1 MMMDWWLSRILL
13 ILLFRLVLV
22 PGIFSEIRVKPAASF
37 RRALYYCP
45 DLTQRL
51 ESRLDPRGLVVAFL
65 LPALA
70 LTAGLSRGAEDD
82 SLETMRR
89 LVADGAYAQGE
100 TLARRYIEQEEQA
113 GRGETT
119 NVAEATLVLV
129 EALWRGGKERAPG
142 TREAAERCVELCRRV
157 YGEEHPKYATSLTAL
172 AIVLRRND
180 DVEGAKALTY
190 RVLALRE
197 KIFGPRSIE
206 VAQTLS
212 NLAAPEG
219 MSGNFSA
226 AKAALERA
234 SSICEELGA
243 RDEFFSNV
251 LYNLGFLNEQLG
263 DYATSR
269 DDFERSLEIRRQVL
283 PPGHPSIA
291 VALFGLGMALT
302 HLGEFEAARASC
314 EQALA
319 MQEKTLGPDHP
330 EFAES
335 LDRLAVVLA
344 RTGRPADARPLQ
356 ERALAILER
365 ALGSDHSRVSQV
377 RGDLASL
384 LAGMGD
390 GAEAKRLL
398 EITVANQERVLG
410 PDHADLGRSLNRLA
424 DVELQLGDLAA
435 AQRHLVR
442 ARAILE
448 AIYGKAHPD
457 VAASLDG
464 LARLRRLRGEY
475 ALAESLFRQA
485 LDIRRSRLGDSH
497 PLVAE
502 DLSGL
507 AKVEWAQGKAR
518 PAFEDSLQAES
529 ILRSQFGRALGG
541 LSEREALDY
550 EKVRS
555 SGLDTAL
562 SILASKRA
570 QVLPENAV
578 ERGWMAVVR
587 SRALVLDRMAS
598 MHRTAEGQD
607 DPAAAGLLRDL
618 VAATHRLAAL
628 VVRGPDPA
636 RPDRYLPELR
646 RAGEEKEDLERRLAD
661 KNASFRR
668 RLEQGDATFEA
679 LERSLPRATA
689 LVAYVLYEQ
698 SEPGKNPPAAV
709 PAYVAFVLGS
719 GIGHPL
725 SIPIGGAAEID
736 RLVEDW
742 RQASTSPSASLALDR
757 ERHDRELREIG
768 GRLRSR
774 LWDPV
779 ARVLGDC
786 AQVLVVPDGAVNLLN
801 LATLPAGQD
810 RFLVD
815 DGPRFHYLSAE
826 RDLPELGQAKPARGS
841 GILLVGGPDFDM
853 GHEAPPPTAVARRFR
868 GSAASCSDFG
878 TMRFDPL
885 PASIK
890 EVDEIRSL
898 LAARA
903 AGSNPA
909 ISDVI
914 ALTAAEA
921 GEAAVKNVAPGHRIL
936 HLATHGFFVDDRC
949 LSSLRSGSA
958 VDGPLLLSGLALA
971 GANRRREASPESE
984 DGILTSEEIATLD
997 LRGVDWVV
1005 LSACESGIGR
1015 IQSGE
1020 GVLGLRR
1027 AFQVAGVRTLITSLW
1042 KVEDDVTKEWMRHLY
1057 EGRLRG
1063 LSTSEAVRNAGL
1075 AVLNARRAKGLS
1087 TDPFFWGA
1095 FVAAGDW
1102 R

>member
-1 MMMDWWLSRILL
+1 MT
-13 ILLFRLVLV
+13 
-22 PGIFSEIRVKPAASF
+22 G
-37 RRALYYCP
+37 
-45 DLTQRL
+45 
-51 ESRLDPRGLVVAFL
+51 RLDPRGLLVAFL

-70 LTAGLSRGAEDD
+70 LTGLSRGTEDAP
-82 SLETMRR
+82 LETMRR

-100 TLARRYIEQEEQA
+100 TLARRYIEQEQRA

-142 TREAAERCVELCRRV
+142 TREEAERSVELCRRV
-157 YGEEHPKYATSLTAL
+157 YGEEHPKYAQSLTAL

-180 DVEGAKALTY
+180 DVEGAKALSY

-212 NLAAPEG
+212 NLAILEG

-234 SSICEELGA
+234 SSICEALGA
-243 RDEFFSNV
+243 RDEFVSN
-251 LYNLGFLNEQLG
+251 LFDNLGVLNEQLG

-269 DDFERSLEIRRQVL
+269 DDFERSLEIRREVL

-291 VALFGLGMALT
+291 AALFSLGMALT
-302 HLGEFEAARASC
+302 RLGEFDAARATC

-319 MQEKTLGPDHP
+319 MQEKTLGLDHP

-335 LDRLAVVLA
+335 LDRLAIVLA
-344 RTGRPADARPLQ
+344 STGRPADARPLQ

-390 GAEAKRLL
+390 VAEAKRLM

-410 PDHADLGRSLNRLA
+410 PGHADLGRSLNRLA

-435 AQRHLVR
+435 AQRHLAR
-442 ARAILE
+442 ARTILE
-448 AIYGKAHPD
+448 TVYGKSHPD

-464 LARLRRLRGEY
+464 LARLHRLQAEY
-475 ALAESLFRQA
+475 APAESLFRQA
-485 LDIRRSRLGDSH
+485 LDIRRSRLGASH

-502 DLSGL
+502 ELSGL

-518 PAFEDSLQAES
+518 PAFEDSLQAEA

-570 QVLPENAV
+570 RDLPENAV
-578 ERGWMAVVR
+578 ERGWMVVVR

-598 MHRTAEGQD
+598 VHRTAEGQD
-607 DPAAAGLLRDL
+607 DPVAAGLLRDL
-618 VAATHRLAAL
+618 VAATNRLAAL

-646 RAGEEKEDLERRLAD
+646 QAGKEKEDLERRLAD
-661 KNASFRR
+661 KSASFRR
-668 RLEQGDATFEA
+668 RLEQGDETFAA
-679 LERSLPRATA
+679 LKRSLPRATA
-689 LVAYVLYEQ
+689 LVAYVLYEG
-698 SEPGKNPPAAV
+698 SEPGKSPPAAV
-709 PAYVAFVLGS
+709 PAYLAFVLAS
-719 GIGHPL
+719 GIEHPL
-725 SIPIGGAAEID
+725 SIPIGGAEEID

-742 RQASTSPSASLALDR
+742 RQVSASPSAYLALDR
-757 ERHDRELREIG
+757 ERHERDLREIG

-779 ARVLGDC
+779 ARVLGDR

-801 LATLPAGQD
+801 LATLPAGPD

-826 RDLPELGQAKPARGS
+826 RDLPDLGQTQSARGS
-841 GILLVGGPDFDM
+841 GILLVGGPDFDT
-853 GHEAPPPTAVARRFR
+853 GHEAPPPTGGVRRYR

-885 PASIK
+885 PASIE

-898 LAARA
+898 LATRA
-903 AGSNPA
+903 AASNPA
-909 ISDVI
+909 VSDVT

-921 GEAAVKNVAPGHRIL
+921 GEAAVKSVAPGHRIL

-949 LSSLRSGSA
+949 SSSLRSGSA

-1042 KVEDDVTKEWMRHLY
+1042 KVEDDVTREWMRHLY
-1057 EGRLRG
+1057 EGRLRD
-1063 LSTSEAVRNAGL
+1063 LSTSEAVRDASV